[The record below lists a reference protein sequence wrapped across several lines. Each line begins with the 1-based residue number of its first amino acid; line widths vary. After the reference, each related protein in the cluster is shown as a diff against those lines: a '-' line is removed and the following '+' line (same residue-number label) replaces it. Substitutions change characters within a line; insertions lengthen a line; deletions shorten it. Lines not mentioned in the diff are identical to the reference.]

1 MVVCAAFCCVPRV
14 TACILTVVASV
25 SKWMLR
31 SGADYSL
38 ALFSI
43 VSVGVSELIFNFGVT
58 N

>member
-1 MVVCAAFCCVPRV
+1 MVGCPCFSAVPWV
-14 TACILTVVASV
+14 LGWILTVVPSGSWWVVRVAS
-25 SKWMLR
+25 
-31 SGADYSL
+31 DYSL